1 MVKGSSFKFGRI
13 GVGGTDGAEIFTF
26 TKILQNI
33 RYIYAGLYTGG
44 STESPI
50 FVVSN

>member
-44 STESPI
+44 FEGVRQNPL
-50 FVVSN
+50 FL